1 MDFVLSFLR
10 QGRDLGGLRCR
21 PLAGVEAVKRREE
34 AEPVSGAHGLFQVT
48 RLVQQ
53 LLDGVV
59 AFHGAALDHLD
70 RREGG
75 EDGLYV
81 HLGFQ
86 SCVFLQNMMFLRHD
100 FFLLHDW
107 LKLISLKY

>member
-10 QGRDLGGLRCR
+10 QGRDLGGLRRR
-21 PLAGVEAVKRREE
+21 PLAGVEAVERREE
-34 AEPVSGAHGLFQVT
+34 AEPVGLAHGLFQVA

-59 AFHGAALDHLD
+59 AFNGAALDHLH

-75 EDGLYV
+75 NVG
-81 HLGFQ
+81 
-86 SCVFLQNMMFLRHD
+86 
-100 FFLLHDW
+100 
-107 LKLISLKY
+107 